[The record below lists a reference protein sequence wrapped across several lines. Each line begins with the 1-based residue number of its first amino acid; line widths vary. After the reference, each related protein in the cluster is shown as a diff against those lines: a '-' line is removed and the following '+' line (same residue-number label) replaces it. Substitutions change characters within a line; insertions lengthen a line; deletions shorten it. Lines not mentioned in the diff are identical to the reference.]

1 MDRETR
7 KSVWKFFSSIC
18 EGTLLAN
25 FQFKNWPGVPM
36 KTGQFSLNPTVFPA
50 GMIDVTTK
58 PTASGPDLYSGAL
71 ELIRDSVVIVDTAGR
86 ILFIN
91 RSGEQLT
98 GWRSYEAI
106 GRPVTSILR
115 LVHADTHKLI
125 EDPVKA
131 LLQEGQAPELRGKL
145 LLLSKDESELPVV
158 DGGSAPRNKNG
169 RVTSVYLIFR
179 QSDEKSASSEDSNAI
194 LASHMEAI
202 GALAG
207 GIAHDFNNVLTAVV
221 GNLSLVRLNPDLPEK
236 TRARL
241 EQAERASLRAREI
254 SRQLL
259 TFAKGG
265 APIRAT
271 TKIEES
277 IKATVTQ
284 ALHECDV
291 RCEFEIA
298 GDLNPVDV
306 DVSQFNLAL
315 RNLVTHAAQSS
326 PPQGR
331 IEVSTANLEVT
342 RGMLTGVR
350 PGRYIRIS
358 IRDFGQGIPAQQIPR
373 IFEPYFITRRT
384 GSGLGLA
391 TAHSIIR
398 RHEGAITVESIMDNG
413 TTFHV
418 FLPASE
424 VASVEAPP
432 KVEDRAHRGKGRI
445 LVMDDEAD
453 VRLVASDMLE
463 LMGYEVDTSPDGAQA
478 LQLYATAKRIGRPY
492 AIVMFDLTIP
502 AGMGGKEAIVKLREI
517 DPGAVAIVS
526 SGYSYD
532 PVMANFKEFGFDAV
546 VPKPYKPD
554 ELARVLNA
562 LTAAKKQREMAAY

>member
-1 MDRETR
+1 M
-7 KSVWKFFSSIC
+7 
-18 EGTLLAN
+18 
-25 FQFKNWPGVPM
+25 
-36 KTGQFSLNPTVFPA
+36 
-50 GMIDVTTK
+50 
-58 PTASGPDLYSGAL
+58 GAL
-71 ELIRDSVVIVDTAGR
+71 ELIRDAVVIVDTAGR
-86 ILFIN
+86 LLFIN
-91 RSGEQLT
+91 RLGEQLT

-115 LVHADTHKLI
+115 MAHADTHKII
-125 EDPVKA
+125 EDPIKA
-131 LLQEGQAPELRGKL
+131 LIQESQSPDLRGKL
-145 LLLSKDESELPVV
+145 LLLAKDESEVAIT
-158 DGGSAPRNKNG
+158 DGGSAPRSKNG
-169 RVTSVYLIFR
+169 RITAVYLIFR
-179 QSDEKSASSEDSNAI
+179 QSVEKEGVVEDSNAI
-194 LASHMEAI
+194 LNSHMEAI

-221 GNLSLVRLNPDLPEK
+221 GNLSLARMNPDLPDK
-236 TRARL
+236 TKSRL

-265 APIRAT
+265 APIRVAT
-271 TKIEES
+271 RVEES

-284 ALHECDV
+284 ALHEFEV
-291 RCEFEIA
+291 RCEFELA
-298 GDLNPVDV
+298 DGLSPVDV
-306 DVSQFNLAL
+306 DIGQLNLAI
-315 RNLVTHAAQSS
+315 RNLATHAALCSS
-326 PPQGR
+326 PKGK
-331 IEVSTANLEVT
+331 IEVSTANIEVT
-342 RGMLTGVR
+342 RGMLAGVR
-350 PGRYIRIS
+350 PGRYVRIS
-358 IRDFGQGIPAQQIPR
+358 IRDFGQGIPAQQLAR
-373 IFEPYFITRRT
+373 IFEPYFITRKT

-398 RHEGAITVESIMDNG
+398 RHEGAITVESIIDHG

-418 FLPASE
+418 FLPESI
-424 VASVEAPP
+424 VPKVEAPP
-432 KVEDRAHRGKGRI
+432 QAEDRAHRGKGRI
-445 LVMDDEAD
+445 LVMDDESD

-463 LMGYEVDTSPDGAQA
+463 LMGYEVDTTPDGAQA

-502 AGMGGKEAIVKLREI
+502 AGMGGKDAVVKLREL

-532 PVMANFKEFGFDAV
+532 PVMANFKDFGFDAV

-562 LTAAKKQREMAAY
+562 LMAAKQQKELEAY